1 MQYSEFFADHLNED
15 SSDEDEDTK
24 NTNKS
29 KYPWAILGSIAE
41 DELPD
46 SLDEYPLLPEVP
58 TGGGVEW
65 IKGGRIVIR
74 AFVKAV
80 YRESHSTS
88 TTTFK

>member
-1 MQYSEFFADHLNED
+1 MRYSELFADDNEE

-24 NTNKS
+24 KNNKS
-29 KYPWAILGSIAE
+29 KYPWAILGNIPE

-46 SLDEYPLLPEVP
+46 DLEEYPLLPEAP
-58 TGGGVEW
+58 TSSGVEW

-80 YRESHSTS
+80 YRESHPTS
-88 TTTFK
+88 TTAFE